1 MRRDARRARRWVVGV
16 WLALLA
22 VAGVLEVPEE
32 VRMALFPLHSEPAVA
47 ENYGTSRRV
56 ARRTSRRTSSRQ
68 NAMHDAATPDV
79 AVVAVP
85 AGAHYITALP
95 GGCAATVVGAI
106 TYQQCGSV
114 RYRPYYQGDT
124 LVYVVE

>member
-22 VAGVLEVPEE
+22 AAGVLEVPEE
-32 VRMALFPLHSEPAVA
+32 VRIALFPLHSEPAVA
-47 ENYGTSRRV
+47 QYGTSRRV

-68 NAMHDAATPDV
+68 NAMYDAATPDV

-85 AGAHYITALP
+85 AGARYITALP
-95 GGCAATVVGAI
+95 GGCVATAVGGI

>member
-1 MRRDARRARRWVVGV
+1 MRMDARRARRWVVGV

-32 VRMALFPLHSEPAVA
+32 VRMVLFPLQSEPAVA
-47 ENYGTSRRV
+47 QYGTSRRV

-68 NAMHDAATPDV
+68 NAMYDAATPDV

-85 AGAHYITALP
+85 TGARYVTALP
-95 GGCAATVVGAI
+95 TGCAATAVGSI

-114 RYRPYYQGDT
+114 RYRPYYQGET